1 MFAEGSRR
9 CMQWFPALPLPVVNA
24 HKIGAAVRQ
33 GTEGW
38 HVCSSSLPFTS
49 EKAGVQRDEC
59 LFLGSPCFPEGRRSW
74 VSSGT
79 TFFLFKPGCLVIP
92 GPHPFQE
99 ELSIWHFAQGAW
111 PDFIRGRCTSQ
122 GAVGEQ
128 GSGYHGGWRPPRTGQ
143 FLGIKPGSSF
153 LLSRMGSEWGNP
165 RFAPY
170 MGV

>member
-1 MFAEGSRR
+1 MRGNVDCAEQMKPSCQDITDTDMGEFIWEGGGLQNYGHRLWGTWAQELSSWLWSAGS
-9 CMQWFPALPLPVVNA
+9 
-24 HKIGAAVRQ
+24 GARV
-33 GTEGW
+33 
-38 HVCSSSLPFTS
+38 
-49 EKAGVQRDEC
+49 
-59 LFLGSPCFPEGRRSW
+59 
-74 VSSGT
+74 
-79 TFFLFKPGCLVIP
+79 KPGCLVIP

-111 PDFIRGRCTSQ
+111 PDFFRGRCTSR

-128 GSGYHGGWRPPRTGQ
+128 GSGYHGGWRLPSTGQ

-170 MGV
+170 LGV